1 MTLFSSFWQAGYEG
15 ADHINPHGLRLS
27 MNELNDHLTR
37 VREDYA
43 ALRRFNIRTVR
54 ESVGWRLVEK
64 GKGEYDFSLV
74 ALRMQA
80 AQEYGIQIS
89 WTICHYGWPEDL
101 SLFSFDF
108 VPRFATFCGALARY
122 LAPWYQD
129 TPVYSPMNEISF
141 LSWGIEAGVFA
152 CPDAPEHDRGEA
164 SKRQLVRATLA
175 GCEAIWQVDSR
186 ARFLHCDPL
195 IHVIAEEESE
205 ECHALARSLCESQYQ
220 AWDMIAGR
228 LEPEL
233 GGAERY
239 LDLIGINYYHANQ
252 WEVFS
257 NRRLYWHLGDRR
269 RKPLHK
275 MLQDLQQRY
284 QRPLLLAETSHV
296 GSGRGAWISQ
306 IAAQVAQAQLAGV
319 ELLGICIYPII
330 DRPQWEDTTL
340 WTHSGLWDLDRSGP
354 DPWERHLQPTYAQ
367 ALYQAQRS
375 LRQFQG
381 VIASAKMAQEKDM
394 KQTTLIV
401 FSHLRWDFVF
411 QRPQHLMTRLAQ
423 HYPVLFIEEPVYQ
436 PGAAGLHRSI
446 PAPNI
451 TVIQPHTDIDA
462 PGFHDS
468 QIALLQQQL
477 STLVNENERP
487 LIWFYTPMALPLL
500 TTFQPCAVIYDCMD
514 ELSAFDY
521 APRQL
526 QQRESA
532 LMSRADLVFTGGTS
546 LYEVKKTKHPQ
557 VYCFPSSVDIV
568 HFEQALDRN
577 NGHPLQSSLP
587 SPRLGYYGVID
598 ERMDMELIAAL
609 ADSHPEWHIVMVGPV
624 VKIDPSSLPRRDN
637 IHWFGQQPYEAL
649 PHFLAGWD
657 ICLMPFALN
666 ASTRFISP
674 TKVLEYMA
682 AQLPVVSTAITD
694 VERHY
699 AGLVAIAHTQKE
711 FILACEN
718 ALHLPPESRQKLA
731 EQMQVRVA
739 ATSWDHTAEQ
749 MYKLIYQAM
758 HKAAGKTPNAGE
770 STQPPPAIAG
780 LPILIEKTEFVPC
793 LIIGAGPTGLSAG
806 YHYGEGA
813 VILEKNDTPGGWC
826 RSILDKG
833 FTFDYAGHIMFSQ
846 DAYVHQLYE
855 MLLGDNLH
863 WQEREAWVYN
873 DGVYTRY
880 PFQSALYGLP
890 PEVIKECILGAIE
903 ARYGLTETSAVPV
916 ELKVSEMKDPLRSEC
931 HSYLNNSCTE
941 SAAQND
947 EYCLTKSDEKA
958 TENFEQFI
966 MRTWGKGIAR
976 HFALPYNKKLW
987 KLPLNEME
995 TSWLGGRVPL
1005 PDLAQIIDGALQP
1018 LAKPVGPNAR
1028 FGYPLRGGFQA
1039 LMSGFLPHLKCV
1051 LKTNAAIVKILP
1063 QDHIAILNDGRNYHY
1078 DQLISTMPLPELIKL
1093 LGNEAPENV
1102 QAAARELRHVSV
1114 RCVNLGVGRTHLT
1127 EKHWIYYPG
1136 ETLFHRIFVQGN
1148 ASPECNP
1155 EGGFG
1160 ITCEITYCQDQP
1172 LPVEGEALIARCVED
1187 CIKVG
1192 IIRSD
1197 DVIITANEVDMPY
1210 AYVVYDHAR
1219 KENVNLIRQWLLT
1232 QDIYLSGRYSEW
1244 EYYNSDHAFLAGKRA
1259 AENVKYQILAK
1270 NMLG

>member
-15 ADHINPHGLRLS
+15 ADHINPQGNRLS
-27 MNELNDHLTR
+27 MNEINDHLAR
-37 VREDYA
+37 AREDYA

-54 ESVGWRLVEK
+54 ESVGWRLAETAN
-64 GKGEYDFSLV
+64 GHYDFSSV

-80 AQEYGIQIS
+80 AREQGIQIS

-101 SLFSFDF
+101 SLFSLDF
-108 VPRFATFCGALARY
+108 VPRFAAFCAALARY
-122 LAPWYQD
+122 LVPWYQEA
-129 TPVYSPMNEISF
+129 PVYSPMNEISF
-141 LSWGIEAGVFA
+141 LSWGIEAGVFF
-152 CPDAPEHDRGEA
+152 CPDAPEHNRGDA

-175 GCEAIWQVDSR
+175 ACDAIWQADPR
-186 ARFLHCDPL
+186 ARFLHCDPI
-195 IHVIAEEESE
+195 IHVIADEDSAA
-205 ECHALARSLCESQYQ
+205 CHELTRTLCESQYQ

-228 LEPEL
+228 RDPEL
-233 GGAERY
+233 GGAEHY
-239 LDLIGINYYHANQ
+239 LDLIGVNYYHANQ
-252 WEVFS
+252 WEAFS
-257 NRRLYWHLGDRR
+257 TRRLYWHLGDPR
-269 RKPLHK
+269 RKPLHE
-275 MLQDLQQRY
+275 MLQALQQRY

-296 GSGRGAWISQ
+296 GSGRAAWISQ
-306 IAAQVAQAQLAGV
+306 IAGQVAQAQLAGV
-319 ELLGICIYPII
+319 DLLGICLYPII

-340 WTHSGLWDLDRSGP
+340 WTRSGLWDLDRHGP
-354 DPWERHLQPTYAQ
+354 DPSARQLQPSYAH
-367 ALYQAQRS
+367 ALRQAQRS
-375 LRQFQG
+375 LRNFQLF
-381 VIASAKMAQEKDM
+381 ISSAKLAQENGM
-394 KQTTLIV
+394 KQPTLIV
-401 FSHLRWDFVF
+401 FSHLRWGFVF
-411 QRPQHLMTRLAQ
+411 QRPQHLLTRLAQ
-423 HYPVLFIEEPVYQ
+423 HYRVLFIEEPIYQ
-436 PGAAGLHRSI
+436 PGPAGLHESS

-451 TVIQPHTDIDA
+451 TVIQPHTDVDA

-468 QIALLQQQL
+468 QIAPLQLLL
-477 STLVNENERP
+477 STLVDEDERP
-487 LIWFYTPMALPLL
+487 LVWFYTPMALPLL
-500 TTFQPCAVIYDCMD
+500 TPFQPCAVIYDCMD
-514 ELSAFDY
+514 ELSAFNH

-546 LYEVKKTKHPQ
+546 LYEAKKSKHPQ
-557 VYCFPSSVDIV
+557 VHCFPSSVDAL

-577 NGHPLQSSLP
+577 NGHPLQSALP
-587 SPRLGYYGVID
+587 APRLGYYGVID
-598 ERMDMELIAAL
+598 ERMDLALIAAL
-609 ADSHPEWHIVMVGPV
+609 ADSHPDWQIVMVGPV
-624 VKIDPSSLPRRDN
+624 VKIDPATLPQRAN

-649 PHFLAGWD
+649 PQFLAGWD
-657 ICLMPFALN
+657 VCLMPFALN

-699 AGLVAIAHTQKE
+699 SGLVAIAYNQQE
-711 FILACEN
+711 FIQACEN
-718 ALHLPPESRQKLA
+718 ALQLPPAARQQLA
-731 EQMQVRVA
+731 EQMGARVA

-749 MYKLIYQAM
+749 MFQLM
-758 HKAAGKTPNAGE
+758 HQVMTTSDENTRHAGE
-770 STQPPPAIAG
+770 PAG
-780 LPILIEKTEFVPC
+780 LQPAVSWLKPVNEDTDPVPC

-826 RSILDKG
+826 RSVQDKG

-846 DAYVHQLYE
+846 DPYVLQLYE

-863 WQEREAWVYN
+863 WQDREAWVYN

-890 PEVIKECILGAIE
+890 AEVIKECILGAIE
-903 ARYGLTETSAVPV
+903 ARYGETEARTVPLEVAAV
-916 ELKVSEMKDPLRSEC
+916 KGQLRSENR
-931 HSYLNNSCTE
+931 SYRRDCCADGAVPDGETCP
-941 SAAQND
+941 AAGD
-947 EYCLTKSDEKA
+947 EEAS
-958 TENFEQFI
+958 ENFEQFI

-976 HFALPYNKKLW
+976 HFALPYNRKLW
-987 KLPLNEME
+987 KLPLTEME

-1005 PDLAQIIDGALQP
+1005 PDLEQIIDGALQP

-1039 LMSGFLPHLKCV
+1039 LMNGFLPHLKCT
-1051 LKTNAAIVKILP
+1051 LETNAAIAKILP
-1063 QDHIAILNDGRNYHY
+1063 QAHIAILADGRHYRY

-1093 LGNEAPENV
+1093 MGDEVPQNV
-1102 QAAARELRHVSV
+1102 QAAAKKLRHVSV
-1114 RCVNLGVGRTHLT
+1114 RCVNLGIGRTALT

-1136 ETLFHRIFVQGN
+1136 ETIFHRIFVQGN

-1160 ITCEITYCQDQP
+1160 LTCEITYCPDNP
-1172 LPVEGEALIARCVED
+1172 LPAEGEALIARCVED

-1192 IIRSD
+1192 MMRAD
-1197 DVIITANEVDMPY
+1197 DVILTANEVDMPY

-1219 KENVNLIRQWLLT
+1219 KANVTLIRQWLLT
-1232 QDIYLSGRYSEW
+1232 QDIHLSGRYSEW

-1259 AENVKYQILAK
+1259 AENVKTQL
-1270 NMLG
+1270 LSQSTRG